1 MNEKGNKI
9 KVKQLFI
16 LLFFINFFV
25 GCSQL
30 RPSITDKTG
39 TNPPLNVKVKKNV
52 GDVIF
57 EQFNYTVVKGAYLK
71 NNYYDSFVL
80 GKININKQDILIYYS
95 NGKENKYCSLKKD
108 RSNYW
113 TL

>member
-80 GKININKQDILIYYS
+80 GKININ
-95 NGKENKYCSLKKD
+95 
-108 RSNYW
+108 